1 MNEKI
6 RQILKYVLTALL
18 AVFFIWLAV
27 RKIEWNEFWQGLT
40 QTRWG
45 YIVLF
50 ILASI
55 VALVFRAL
63 RWQKLL
69 HPLEPDTRVIQTWD
83 ATNVGNLANVALPG
97 VGELLRCGMVTSP
110 RATYDKVLGT
120 VLMERIWDVLAI
132 AVLFFVALAL
142 KWNEFGNFFMDTIIT
157 PASGRLS
164 LWWIAVILLAV
175 GAAAVWAVFHWRH
188 RNRFCG
194 KIAQA
199 VKGMLEGVGTFF
211 KMEHKLRFA
220 LYTAGLWLM
229 YVLMSY
235 FGLKAIPVLS
245 HLGFIDALFISAVGN
260 IASVIP
266 VPSGMGPYHY
276 LIMVTLGSLYGCTS
290 EIGLLYAVLC
300 HETHAILIIVLG
312 VISYIYRGV
321 RKKN

>member
-6 RQILKYVLTALL
+6 RQILKYAVTALL

-27 RKIEWNEFWQGLT
+27 RKIEWADFWQGLL
-40 QTRWG
+40 QTRWE

-50 ILASI
+50 LAAS
-55 VALVFRAL
+55 VLALVFRAV

-69 HPLEPDTRVIQTWD
+69 RPLEPDTRVIQTWD
-83 ATNVGNLANVALPG
+83 ATNVGNLANTALPG

-110 RATYDKVLGT
+110 RASYDKVLGT

-132 AVLFFVALAL
+132 GILFVVALSL
-142 KWNEFGNFFMDTIIT
+142 KWNEFGSFFMDTIFT

-164 LWWIAVILLAV
+164 LWWIALVVLAIV
-175 GAAAVWAVFHWRH
+175 AAAVWAVFHWRH
-188 RNRFCG
+188 SNKLCG
-194 KIAQA
+194 RIARA

-211 KMEHKLRFA
+211 RMEHKLRFA

-229 YVLMSY
+229 YILMSY
-235 FGLKAIPVLS
+235 FGLKAIPALS
-245 HLGFIDALFISAVGN
+245 HLGFIDALFISAIGN

-276 LIMVTLGSLYGCTS
+276 LVMVTLGSLYACTS

-300 HETHAILIIVLG
+300 HETHAILIILLG
-312 VISYIYRGV
+312 VISYIHRGV